1 MNAETYQRQVIAE
14 LAHLLN
20 RSIEYVQGL
29 NVTPLVER
37 AKGIDPDN
45 PKRIAWIIGQYTS
58 INTHLNNRQ
67 GKE

>member
-29 NVTPLVER
+29 NVTPLVKR
-37 AKGIDPDN
+37 AKGIDQTT
-45 PKRIAWIIGQYTS
+45 R
-58 INTHLNNRQ
+58 
-67 GKE
+67 KE